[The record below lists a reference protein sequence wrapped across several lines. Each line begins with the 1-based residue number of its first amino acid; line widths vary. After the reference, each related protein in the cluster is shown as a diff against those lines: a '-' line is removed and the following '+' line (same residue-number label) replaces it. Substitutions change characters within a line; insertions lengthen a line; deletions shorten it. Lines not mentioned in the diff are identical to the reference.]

1 MPMSKLVCNDYA
13 QSQELRIIYKLMYPS
28 GDFDEFI
35 HRAWCGPNWPIHL
48 DFYEACEVLQ
58 NHEPDLA
65 LRQLLFFLRPSAQF
79 RAWKECVNSLGR
91 ICAEVDGPKNPREEG
106 EIPFISL
113 FRTAKAIEVLIEERY
128 PPESVGDLFPQFYPP
143 KPSKKKAHLQS
154 CVSAGNPMYRKVCY
168 SFPLYATLFNDPKQP
183 LSTLSIEELGN
194 TEHHYARF
202 LAHLYRCTNE
212 RRLIP
217 VNTNRN
223 QVAINREIAYRNP
236 YAFLLQPVGSAPDH
250 SRVCEIERIVR
261 VASEDWFDYLLEK
274 RVLIERIISRPYDQ
288 LGRVCALLLR
298 NPLLRDPVAQELIDL
313 KIILQFFTETR
324 RAGRNAGGGGNSR
337 DGGTQTAGH
346 HLWILPPIQIQS
358 QEDVYGNPV
367 QAYRLPDEGISPE
380 RAKELEDLGE
390 HPFEDLMGEEV
401 SIEVLFMEEGLA
413 SELKLEKHTSHAQ
426 LLLATQNQGLS
437 WTKCKYTHEEIT
449 AFIQF
454 LHSKED
460 WAPKIILMTVIL
472 AIDLEMALNVELAP
486 SQDYQWLSGKNRYQ
500 ITGGK
505 EEKAQQGLSEP
516 LRVCKIR
523 QSGAATQNTEDPSS
537 PDHFCAWVLPIP
549 VPALKQYANIDK
561 SEQYETHLSTLAFHD
576 QSGIAQA
583 LIEKQ
588 ASNSPAYSIALFSE
602 EEKVAIRKQCR
613 ALLKEFNQGLN
624 EGITQT
630 QGKRNLSLG
639 IIREY
644 GKNYLIQAGFES
656 TLIDALDWNLPL
668 AITPATHYFTSPLW
682 QKPKLSSLGLQYQLS
697 ERTALFNTGH
707 HQKLPGM
714 GNHAMGATGLVK
726 IEPVQAWIEKLIS
739 NISSHPHTIA
749 SRGDA
754 KQFIAAF
761 NSYSLYMALWFC
773 METSHRPHHVPFADV
788 KRIDPMHNLIKIKD
802 KSNSDGDK
810 CRLAWVSESLEEAMQ
825 AYAQNVA
832 HLLSWASQEDIEIA
846 APFTATLIYLEIDK
860 HSSQHLSIHELR
872 SNYFARQIR
881 ENLKVEANFYRKLMS
896 SLLRSNALPLSAQ
909 DVERWLGHWIHGT
922 APYHLFS
929 TASPVAYIKRLE
941 GPLCSVITGLGFRPI
956 SFQMPAFKMGSF
968 DAQALAA

>member
-1 MPMSKLVCNDYA
+1 MSKLVCNDYA
-13 QSQELRIIYKLMYPS
+13 QSQELRIIYKFMYPS

-48 DFYEACEVLQ
+48 DFYEACEVIQ
-58 NHEPDLA
+58 NHEPDFA

-79 RAWKECVNSLGR
+79 RAWKECVKSLGR
-91 ICAEVDGPKNPREEG
+91 ICEQVSDSQRKTEEG

-113 FRTAKAIEVLIEERY
+113 LKTAKAIEDLIEDHY
-128 PPESVGDLFPQFYPP
+128 PPESIGDLFPQFYPP
-143 KPSKKKAHLQS
+143 KPNKKNPHLQS
-154 CVSAGNPMYRKVCY
+154 YVSTGNPMYRKGCY
-168 SFPLYATLFNDPKQP
+168 SFPLYATLFNDRKQA
-183 LSTLSIEELGN
+183 LGKLPIN
-194 TEHHYARF
+194 GQGNDDYYYAR
-202 LAHLYRCTNE
+202 LVSHLYRCANE

-217 VNTNRN
+217 IDTNRN
-223 QVAINREIAYRNP
+223 QAAIDREIAYRNP
-236 YAFLLQPVGSAPDH
+236 YAFLLRPVESAPDH
-250 SRVCEIERIVR
+250 SKICEIERIIR
-261 VASEDWFDYLLEK
+261 MASEDWLDYLLEK

-288 LGRVCALLLR
+288 LIRVCALLLL
-298 NPLLRDPVAQELIDL
+298 NPLLWDPVDPELIDL
-313 KIILQFFTETR
+313 KVVLQFFTEMR
-324 RAGRNAGGGGNSR
+324 RAGRNAGGGGGNSR
-337 DGGTQTAGH
+337 TGAIQTAGH
-346 HLWILPPIQIQS
+346 HLWILPPVQVQS
-358 QEDVYGNPV
+358 QEDLYGNPV
-367 QAYRLPDEGISPE
+367 QAYRLPEEGISPE
-380 RAKELEDLGE
+380 RAKELEELGE
-390 HPFEDLMGEEV
+390 HPFEDLMGEEM

-413 SELKLEKHTSHAQ
+413 SELKLEKHTSHTQ

-460 WAPKIILMTVIL
+460 WAPKVILMTIIL

-486 SQDYQWLSGKNRYQ
+486 TQDYQWLSGKNRYQ
-500 ITGGK
+500 IKGVK
-505 EEKAQQGLSEP
+505 EEKAQQLLSEP
-516 LRVCKIR
+516 LRVCQIT
-523 QSGAATQNTEDPSS
+523 QSQTTTQNTGDPSS
-537 PDHFCAWVLPIP
+537 PEPFYAWVLPIP

-561 SEQYETHLSTLAFHD
+561 SEQYETHLSTLVFHD
-576 QSGIAQA
+576 QSGVARA

-613 ALLKEFNQGLN
+613 ALLKEFNQELN
-624 EGITQT
+624 DGITQT

-644 GKNYLIQAGFES
+644 GKNYLIQAGFEP

-668 AITPATHYFTSPLW
+668 AITPATYYFTIPLW
-682 QKPKLSSLGLQYQLS
+682 QKPKLSRLGLQYQLS
-697 ERTALFNTGH
+697 ERTALFNIGH

-726 IEPVQAWIEKLIS
+726 IEPVQAWIEKLIGA
-739 NISSHPHTIA
+739 IPAHPHTIS

-754 KQFIAAF
+754 KQFITAF

-773 METSHRPHHVPFADV
+773 VETSHRPHHIPFADV

-810 CRLAWVSESLEEAMQ
+810 YRLAWVSKSLEEAMQ
-825 AYAQNVA
+825 AYAHNVS

-846 APFTATLIYLEIDK
+846 APSPASLIYLELDK
-860 HSSQHLSIHELR
+860 HSSQHFSIHELR

-922 APYHLFS
+922 APYHLYS
-929 TASPVAYIKRLE
+929 AASPVAYIKRLE
-941 GPLCSVITGLGFRPI
+941 GPLCSVVTSLGFRPI
-956 SFQMPAFKMGSF
+956 SFQMPVFKMGSMNT
-968 DAQALAA
+968 QLLAA